1 MTDLGDAVI
10 ERIARAARRPVEMDE
25 SARERLIAAI
35 AVEPPP
41 RRELRPWRRFVAPR
55 PMLMSPIAGLALAAG
70 LVGVGVVTGL
80 LLQDRSAGVPLT
92 ASEPSIP
99 AAQSVPTR
107 PAVSSSESRMTF
119 VLVAPHAR
127 DVAVVGD
134 FNDWDATVTP
144 MQRTPTGGTWSVTVP
159 LTPGRHI
166 YSFVVD
172 GSTWVPD
179 PAAPLA
185 PDDGF
190 GGSNSVVLVGG
201 NRS

>member
-1 MTDLGDAVI
+1 MTEMADAVI
-10 ERIARAARRPVEMDE
+10 ERIVMAARRPVEMAEDGRDRIME
-25 SARERLIAAI
+25 SIKG
-35 AVEPPP
+35 EPLP
-41 RRELRPWRRFVAPR
+41 RREYPSWRRFVSPR
-55 PMLMSPIAGLALAAG
+55 PLVVSPLAGLALAAG

-80 LLQDRSAGVPLT
+80 LLKPESETTLAVASAP
-92 ASEPSIP
+92 ASSTPQS
-99 AAQSVPTR
+99 AATR
-107 PAVSSSESRMTF
+107 PVFAASAASVTF
-119 VLVAPHAR
+119 VLVAPHAQN
-127 DVAVVGD
+127 VTVVGD
-134 FNDWDATVTP
+134 FNGWDPSATP
-144 MQRTPTGGTWSVTVP
+144 MEKTPTGGTWRVSVP